1 MTNITYCINTDCPFK
16 KCERHQHHLK
26 KIKDKSQMVSIAD
39 FGGTCSPCFR
49 YTFED
54 AEEVVKNN
62 MCDIWETCYNYAVI
76 HEIGPELYPHY
87 HSKTYYKY
95 NREINGYEPIEEP
108 ECLKHMDFCGIG

>member
-1 MTNITYCINTDCPFK
+1 MKTIVYEKSEIGYKTIFAVTVFE
-16 KCERHQHHLK
+16 KCEPN
-26 KIKDKSQMVSIAD
+26 DKWFAD
-39 FGGTCSPCFR
+39 IGCTRSPCFR
-49 YTFED
+49 YTFKD

>member
-1 MTNITYCINTDCPFK
+1 MKTIALERNENFYRTIFVVTVFE
-16 KCERHQHHLK
+16 KCEPN
-26 KIKDKSQMVSIAD
+26 DKWFAD
-39 FGGTCSPCFR
+39 IGCTRSPCFR

-62 MCDIWETCYNYAVI
+62 MCDIWETCYNYAGI
-76 HEIGPELYPHY
+76 HEIVPELYPHY

-95 NREINGYEPIEEP
+95 NREIKGYELIEEP